1 MKSIWDQPEA
11 VDYVDDEGRP
21 RKHTFDFLATLHCG
35 RRIAYPVKPK
45 ALVEKSGIQR
55 VLELIREQVGSTFAD
70 AYVLRTD
77 EDISDVRVANAK
89 LVVSSLDCRNDE
101 HVARV
106 RECLAGVVGAVRIAD
121 VAART
126 GLEGHA
132 VRAIACLIWDGVLQL
147 ARPSLL
153 NQRAFITPIQA
164 AAAAA

>member
-1 MKSIWDQPEA
+1 MKSIWDQPDA
-11 VDYVDDEGRP
+11 VDYVDDEGKP

-35 RRIAYPVKPK
+35 RRIAYPVKPD

-55 VLELIREQVGSTFAD
+55 VLELIREQVGSKFAD

-77 EDISDVRVANAK
+77 EHITKARVANAK
-89 LVVSSLDCRNDE
+89 LIISSLDCRNDE

-106 RECLAGVVGAVRIAD
+106 RECMAGVVGSVLIAD
-121 VAART
+121 VAARS

-147 ARPSLL
+147 ARPGLID
-153 NQRAFITPIQA
+153 QRAFITPVRA
-164 AAAAA
+164 AAAA